1 MPTTEKRWFRMRGR
15 YKNARDLKPI
25 TEDFLLTVTVTGS
38 YHDMMQEASKK
49 LLEEKGFFV
58 TGLISHSAK
67 KECL

>member
-15 YKNARDLKPI
+15 YLDARDLKPV

-38 YHDMMQEASKK
+38 FHDMMQEASEK
-49 LLEEKGFFV
+49 LMKEQRFFV
-58 TGLISHSAK
+58 TSLISHSVK